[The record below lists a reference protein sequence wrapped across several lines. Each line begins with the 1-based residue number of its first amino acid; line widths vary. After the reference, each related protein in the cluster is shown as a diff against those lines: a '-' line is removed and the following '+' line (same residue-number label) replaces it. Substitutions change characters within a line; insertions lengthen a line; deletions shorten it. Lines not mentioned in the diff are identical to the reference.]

1 MTGLWWYWWYSA
13 PGSDAEVKF
22 WNQKRKQTETAVRK
36 IRQPVITFSVVE
48 VLYHIY
54 LLTREL

>member
-13 PGSDAEVKF
+13 PGSDAELKF

-48 VLYHIY
+48 VL
-54 LLTREL
+54 

>member
-1 MTGLWWYWWYSA
+1 MPGLWWYWWYSV
-13 PGSDAEVKF
+13 PGSDTEVKF

-48 VLYHIY
+48 VL
-54 LLTREL
+54 